1 MHRLQR
7 LVLASLIVWLAACSG
22 DGDRNPNSTPTA
34 TLAPPSATAT
44 TAPTRTAT
52 APPTVT
58 HTAVVATHTVTLAPS
73 ATPTPTASATS
84 TPEVG
89 AIALFSSD
97 GLDPANPF
105 PSDRLLDDTGHV
117 HINGARLAVGVPA
130 DAKFDMLRTY
140 LDSVAENANQ
150 LEGFST
156 FAPIRVLFDAPLEQG
171 PVPDGTAVL
180 VVQAEPPYSSAPV
193 AAVGLSA
200 GTAGANVIEIQPRV
214 PLDAKS
220 RYVYVVTTE
229 ARDADGNPVR
239 RDPDLTAALEG
250 DVPALADWRASLL
263 PVLEHL
269 RDEQG
274 VSLDEIAL
282 IDTFTTQP
290 TTDDL
295 AAIVEQLTD
304 GTLEPAEPV
313 FEDSP
318 IADLV
323 TGIFPEGS
331 PEFTQYVGAPTSNS
345 LSAIAVGSFASY
357 DFRYGPQ
364 RGFDPAKISG
374 AVTPSTNDLDFYI
387 SIPKGERPPGGY
399 PITVYGHGLTLS
411 GSTAIGAAGLLGPDA
426 GMVIGISAL
435 EHGRRGNYLEFFN
448 FTDAFATR
456 EHFRQTVA
464 DTLQLVR
471 MIRSTSVPPFD
482 QVDKSRI
489 RYYGLSLGGIMGSI
503 FMGHEPDVQVGM
515 LSVPGGGLAGIIRSE
530 LIGLL
535 LQPLLAQTTG
545 IAQNDPFFPILL
557 HNFVNTAQWL
567 IDAGDPI
574 NVAPFVIDP
583 DRRLPGVPP
592 KLILIHEGVRDTVV
606 PNLTTDN
613 LALAM
618 GLPDVKATRGCMN
631 AAGCTGIW
639 RYVMSDYGQDPN
651 GGHLVTFAVQQ
662 AAAQA
667 QRYLESDGTEIT
679 DASP

>member
-7 LVLASLIVWLAACSG
+7 LVLASLFLWLAACSG
-22 DGDRNPNSTPTA
+22 DGNGNSTSTPTA
-34 TLAPPSATAT
+34 TLAPPSATNT
-44 TAPTRTAT
+44 TGPTRTGT
-52 APPTVT
+52 AAPTVT
-58 HTAVVATHTVTLAPS
+58 HTAAVATQTVTVAPS
-73 ATPTPTASATS
+73 ATLTPTATTTS
-84 TPEVG
+84 TPAVG
-89 AIALFSSD
+89 AVALFSSD

-105 PSDRLLDDTGHV
+105 PTDRLLDDTGHV

-130 DAKFDMLRTY
+130 DAKFDMLRAY
-140 LDSVAENANQ
+140 LDNVAESANQ

-156 FAPIRVLFDAPLEQG
+156 FAQIRVLFDAPLALGAEAG
-171 PVPDGTAVL
+171 GAVL
-180 VVQAEPPYSSAPV
+180 VVRAEPPFSEAAYT
-193 AAVGLSA
+193 AVGLSA
-200 GTAGANVIEIQPRV
+200 GTAGADVIEVQPLV

-229 ARDADGNPVR
+229 VRDADGNRVR
-239 RDPDLTAALEG
+239 RDPDLTAALQG
-250 DVPALADWRASLL
+250 DVPALAEWRATLL

-269 RDEQG
+269 RDTRG

-295 AAIVEQLTD
+295 AAIVEQFTN
-304 GTLEPAEPV
+304 GTLVPAEPV

-331 PEFTQYVGAPTSNS
+331 PEFIQYAGAPTSTAF
-345 LSAIAVGSFASY
+345 SAIAVGSFASY
-357 DFRYGPQ
+357 DFRYGRQ
-364 RGFDPAKISG
+364 RGFDPAKVAG
-374 AVTPSTNDLDFYI
+374 TVTPSTNDLDFYMT
-387 SIPKGERPPGGY
+387 IPKGERPAGGY
-399 PITVYGHGLTLS
+399 PITVYGHGLTLN
-411 GSTAIGAAGLLGPDA
+411 GTNAIGAASALGPDA

-448 FTDAFATR
+448 FEDPFATR

-464 DTLQLVR
+464 DMLQLVR
-471 MIRSTSVPPFD
+471 MIRNTSVPPFD
-482 QVDKSRI
+482 QVDKNRI

-503 FMGHEPDVQVGM
+503 FMGHDPDVKVGM
-515 LSVPGGGLAGIIRSE
+515 LSVPGGGLAGIVRSE

-535 LQPLLAQTTG
+535 LQPLLAQATG
-545 IAQNDPFFPILL
+545 IAQNDPYFPILL

-606 PNLTTDN
+606 PNITTDN
-613 LALAM
+613 LARAM
-618 GLPDVKATRGCMN
+618 GLPDVKASRGCMS
-631 AAGCTGIW
+631 ATGCSGIW
-639 RYVMSDYGQDPN
+639 RYVMSEYGQDPN
-651 GGHLVTFAVQQ
+651 GGHLVTISIPQ